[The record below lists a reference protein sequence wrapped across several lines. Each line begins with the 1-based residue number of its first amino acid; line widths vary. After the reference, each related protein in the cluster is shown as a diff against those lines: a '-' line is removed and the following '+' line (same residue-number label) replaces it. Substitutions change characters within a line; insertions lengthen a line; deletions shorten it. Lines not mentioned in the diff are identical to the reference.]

1 LIATPID
8 VTGLRRT
15 LLASFVVGLGLSI
28 TLSETALTLLTILWL
43 WRLRDPAIRASA
55 QWPLWGPVL
64 GFSAATFLS
73 ALLSPSV
80 GSSLLASKGLLLMV
94 ALYVT
99 LDALPGAEEAQ
110 RFVAGLVAVV
120 AIAAVVGLLQAGL
133 CPGNQP
139 DYGWPRWLYHRCA
152 RARGFF
158 SIYMTLAGVLTLVLL
173 LGLPLVIHAR
183 RMTRWLLLPW
193 LIALAAL
200 AATYTRGAWLG
211 FAAGVGT
218 LLPMTRRGRWL
229 LVVGL
234 VIVGLVVFAGS
245 QTLRQRLLTMADP
258 DDPTLRER
266 IFMWRSG
273 LTMWQEHP
281 WLGIGP
287 GGVKREY
294 ASYALPEAVK
304 KRTGHVHNTPLQILV
319 ERGVLGLA
327 AWLAIWVAFYA
338 RAIRLLRRLP
348 SGAQLERA
356 LVVGSLA
363 AITGF
368 LIGGLSEYNFG
379 DSEVVLVAWA
389 LMALPWA
396 VTAKERAPH
405 PDPLPKGE
413 RGSG

>member
-1 LIATPID
+1 VLF
-8 VTGLRRT
+8 G
-15 LLASFVVGLGLSI
+15 SFVVGLGVSI
-28 TLSETALTLLTILWL
+28 TLSETALTLLTLVWL

-55 QWPLWGPVL
+55 QWPLWQPVL
-64 GFSAATFLS
+64 AFSAATLLS
-73 ALLSPSV
+73 AVLSPSV
-80 GSSLLASKGLLLMV
+80 GSSLVASKGLLLMA

-99 LDALPGAEEAQ
+99 VDALPGAEEAQ
-110 RFVAGLVAVV
+110 QFVSALVAVV
-120 AIAAVVGLLQAGL
+120 AIAATVGLLQAGL
-133 CPGNQP
+133 CPGPQP

-193 LIALAAL
+193 VTALVGL

-211 FAAGVGT
+211 FAAGVAT

-229 LVVGL
+229 LVAGL

-245 QTLRQRLLTMADP
+245 QTLRQRLLTMGDP
-258 DDPTLRER
+258 DDATLRER

-281 WLGIGP
+281 WLGVGP

-304 KRTGHVHNTPLQILV
+304 KRTGHVHCTPLQILV

-327 AWLAIWVAFYA
+327 AWLAIWVAFYV

-348 SGAQLERA
+348 SEAQLERA

-379 DSEVVLVAWA
+379 DSEVVMVAWA
-389 LMALPWA
+389 SMALPW
-396 VTAKERAPH
+396 VVKEKGQAPH
-405 PDPLPKGE
+405 PDPLPFGE
-413 RGSG
+413 RGSR

>member
-1 LIATPID
+1 LTA
-8 VTGLRRT
+8 LRRA
-15 LLASFVVGLGLSI
+15 LLGSFVVGLGVSI
-28 TLSETALTLLTILWL
+28 TLSQTALTLLTIFWL
-43 WRLRDPAIRASA
+43 WRLCNPAIRASA
-55 QWPLWGPVL
+55 RWPLWRPVL
-64 GFSAATFLS
+64 AFSAVTLLS
-73 ALLSPSV
+73 ALVSPSV
-80 GSSLLASKGLLLMV
+80 GASLLASKGLLLMA

-99 LDALPGAEEAQ
+99 VDALPDAEEAQ
-110 RFVAGLVAVV
+110 RFVAALVSVV
-120 AIAAVVGLLQAGL
+120 AIAAVVGLLQTGL

-173 LGLPLVIHAR
+173 LGLPLVINAR

-193 LIALAAL
+193 LIALVGL

-211 FAAGVGT
+211 FAAGMGT

-234 VIVGLVVFAGS
+234 AIVGLVVFAGS
-245 QTLRQRLLTMADP
+245 ETLRQRLLTMADP

-273 LTMWQEHP
+273 LTMWKEHP

-294 ASYALPEAVK
+294 ARYALPEALK

-327 AWLAIWVAFYA
+327 AWLAIWAAFYA
-338 RAIRLLRRLP
+338 QAVRLLRRLP

-363 AITGF
+363 AVTGF

-389 LMALPWA
+389 IMALPYA
-396 VTAKERAPH
+396 VEA
-405 PDPLPKGE
+405 

>member
-1 LIATPID
+1 LTA
-8 VTGLRRT
+8 LRRA
-15 LLASFVVGLGLSI
+15 LLGSFVVGLGVSI
-28 TLSETALTLLTILWL
+28 TLSQTALTLLTVLWL
-43 WRLRDPAIRASA
+43 WRLRDPAIRASS
-55 QWPLWGPVL
+55 QWPLWRPVL
-64 GFSAATFLS
+64 GFSAATLLS

-80 GSSLLASKGLLLMV
+80 GSSLLASKGLLLMA

-99 LDALPGAEEAQ
+99 VDALPGAEEAQ
-110 RFVAGLVAVV
+110 RFAAALVAVV

-133 CPGNQP
+133 CPGHQP

-158 SIYMTLAGVLTLVLL
+158 SIYMTFAGVLTLVLL

-183 RMTRWLLLPW
+183 RMARWLLLPW
-193 LIALAAL
+193 LIALAGF

-211 FAAGVGT
+211 FAAGVGM
-218 LLPMTRRGRWL
+218 LLPMIRRGRWL

-245 QTLRQRLLTMADP
+245 QTFRQRLLTMADP
-258 DDPTLRER
+258 DDPTFRER
-266 IFMWRSG
+266 TFMWRSG
-273 LTMWQEHP
+273 LTMWKEHP

-319 ERGVLGLA
+319 ERGILGLA
-327 AWLAIWVAFYA
+327 AWLTIWAVFYA
-338 RAIRLLRRLP
+338 RTIRLLRRLP

-379 DSEVVLVAWA
+379 DSEVVMVAWA
-389 LMALPWA
+389 IMALPSA
-396 VTAKERAPH
+396 VEA
-405 PDPLPKGE
+405 